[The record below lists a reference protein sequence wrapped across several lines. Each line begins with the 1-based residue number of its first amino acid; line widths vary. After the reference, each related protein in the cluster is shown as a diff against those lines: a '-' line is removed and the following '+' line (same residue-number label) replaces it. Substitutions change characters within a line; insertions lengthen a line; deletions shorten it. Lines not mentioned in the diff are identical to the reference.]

1 MKKLVKLVLLLMIVY
16 PMVGLAV
23 SSCTDESD
31 CSIAGRPGI
40 NATFH
45 TMIPVANGDSMA
57 NDTVPL
63 LTITALGTDSIILNA
78 QANVSEISFIPLR
91 YTDIKTEFVF
101 QHSTLVSQ
109 YDTITINHTNTP
121 QFISMD
127 CGYEMKQS
135 IIDIRHTNHLI
146 DSISIKDYNTNT
158 NGKKNLEIFYR

>member
-16 PMVGLAV
+16 PMIGLAV

-31 CSIAGRPGI
+31 CSIAGRPMI

-45 TMIPVANGDSMA
+45 TMIPVAANRDSMA
-57 NDTVPL
+57 NDTVDL
-63 LTITALGTDSIILNA
+63 LTITALGTDSIILNNEN
-78 QANVSEISFIPLR
+78 NVFEISVPLR

-101 QHSTLVSQ
+101 QHSPLVSQ
-109 YDTITINHTNTP
+109 YDTITINHSNTP

-127 CGYEMKQS
+127 CGYEMKQA
-135 IIDIRHTNHLI
+135 IIDIKFTKHLI

-158 NGKKNLEIFYR
+158 NGRRNLEIFYR